1 MKSESEIRVRSWVRG
16 TDDDLRAGLVGYLS
30 LFVGDLIV
38 DGVTL
43 RRTRDGRFTL
53 SWPAR
58 TDRAGRRHA
67 TVRPVDD
74 EVRRRV
80 EREILGQLGQHV
92 ASATGQEADDA

>member
-1 MKSESEIRVRSWVRG
+1 VRG
-16 TDDDLRAGLVGYLS
+16 TDDDLRAGLVGFIS
-30 LFVGDLIV
+30 LFVGNLIV

-43 RRTRDGRFTL
+43 RITRDRRFVL

-58 TDRAGRRHA
+58 TDRAGRRHS

-74 EVRRRV
+74 EVRRRI

-92 ASATGQEADDA
+92 AAETGQEADDA